1 MNLPDLPT
9 IDAVQA
15 AALPDTG
22 PCRDTVA
29 FTLFL
34 SLIAPSER
42 KSQFAAAL
50 ADQFVHALEMS
61 DADLTR
67 AKYDALALRDKFASE
82 VSHV

>member
-1 MNLPDLPT
+1 MSLLELPT

-15 AALPDTG
+15 AALPETG

-34 SLIAPSER
+34 SLIAPSEGE
-42 KSQFAAAL
+42 SQAAAAL
-50 ADQFVHALEMS
+50 ADQFVHLTELS

-67 AKYDALALRDKFASE
+67 AKYDALALRDKFATGGE
-82 VSHV
+82 